1 MLKNLYFVHI
11 AINFLEDI
19 DFMDQKLIIFLFQ
32 VHCPSKTARKR
43 IKGTMSVLQRTQKEP
58 NIRMKQNSMLE
69 VRDRYYDVL

>member
-1 MLKNLYFVHI
+1 MIFYVEKYIFCTHCDI
-11 AINFLEDI
+11 LEDI

-58 NIRMKQNSMLE
+58 NIRMKQNFM
-69 VRDRYYDVL
+69 